1 MENNIADYGVATVP
15 AEKFTESSLG
25 YVTNLLARQ
34 FALAAQR
41 RLARL
46 GVQPG
51 QLPALLQLYE
61 REDRTQAEL
70 ARTVGLEQPT
80 MAKTLQRMERD
91 GLVSRVPDPEDGRQ
105 TLIRLTAQARD
116 LEPAVRAELKAVNTV
131 AAGGMPRQDVQ
142 EFLRIAGNML
152 TNLQADRAE

>member
-1 MENNIADYGVATVP
+1 MQPVDAEN
-15 AEKFTESSLG
+15 FTDTSLG
-25 YVTNLLARQ
+25 YVANLLARQ

-51 QLPALLQLYE
+51 QLPTLLQLYE

-70 ARTVGLEQPT
+70 ARTIGLEQPT

-91 GLVSRVPDPEDGRQ
+91 GLVHRVPDPNDGRQ
-105 TLIRLTAQARD
+105 TLIRLTAHGRE
-116 LEPAVRAELKAVNTV
+116 LEHAVRGELQSANAV
-131 AAGGMPRQDVQ
+131 ASAGLGGNEVQ
-142 EFLRIAGNML
+142 EFLRIGAKMIA
-152 TNLQADRAE
+152 NLHADRVE

>member
-1 MENNIADYGVATVP
+1 MD
-15 AEKFTESSLG
+15 AEKFTQTSLG
-25 YVTNLLARQ
+25 YVANLLARQ

-70 ARTVGLEQPT
+70 ARTIGLEQPT

-91 GLVSRVPDPEDGRQ
+91 GLVDRTADPNDGRQ
-105 TLIRLTAQARD
+105 TLIRLTANGRA
-116 LEPAVRAELKAVNTV
+116 LEHAVRGELQSVNAV
-131 AAGGMPRQDVQ
+131 ASAGLGADEVQ
-142 EFLRIAGNML
+142 EFLRIGAKMIA
-152 TNLQADRAE
+152 NLNADRVE